1 MQYPLATT
9 SLKTF
14 LLPDV
19 LLTPREGDPTPP
31 DFALICIP
39 PEMIPH
45 ALHLWHLL
53 GRRGF

>member
-9 SLKTF
+9 SLNTF
-14 LLPDV
+14 LP
-19 LLTPREGDPTPP
+19 PEGDPTPP
-31 DFALICIP
+31 DSALICIP

-53 GRRGF
+53 GRMGF